1 MSQEKEPGSQG
12 PNLGKDGTIPYHE
25 DGIAVGHD
33 PEASNFNPEEDQQV
47 DVDPEDFDETGE
59 DSGNAT
65 GGAQGGGG
73 GGR

>member
-1 MSQEKEPGSQG
+1 MSNEVEPGSQG

-47 DVDPEDFDETGE
+47 DVDPEGVTVKDTKD
-59 DSGNAT
+59 DDDH
-65 GGAQGGGG
+65 GAQGGGG